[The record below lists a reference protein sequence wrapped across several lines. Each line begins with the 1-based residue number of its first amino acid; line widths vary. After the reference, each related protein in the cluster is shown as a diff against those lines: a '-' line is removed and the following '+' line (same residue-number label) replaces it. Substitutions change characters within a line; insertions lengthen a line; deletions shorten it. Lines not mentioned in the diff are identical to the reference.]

1 MVFIRKIKKKSGTYL
16 AEVEGYR
23 VNGKVKQRV
32 IKYLGKEINGK
43 AEKRV
48 LASEIKVKN
57 VKRSLDVLAV
67 DAIAREL
74 SLTTLK
80 NKYALALVYSQVLEK
95 HSINQLEEWL
105 RFTEIPDILNIEQ
118 VSTKELYESL
128 SDIDEEELR
137 VINEKLYKFFRKH
150 DDSCDVAVIDV
161 TDTYY
166 AGSHEDIK
174 RRKGKDSK
182 VEKLIQVG
190 LAVSFKQGFP
200 LFHKKYHGNLSNV
213 HIFKDMALELQ
224 SRNLKGVIVDRG
236 MTSDENITL
245 AKKLDL
251 KIIGVIKKTTTLID
265 RYISTIKREEIFTL
279 KYRLALKNTT
289 VFITSFPY
297 KNGELIVVYNPALE
311 IVKKEQQFEK
321 GNENQDPYTG
331 YSLIY
336 HNTKYDAKDIVKQYY
351 DKEIVERAFKQLKGV
366 LNLRPIRVWLKNH
379 VEGHINICYLA
390 YAILAYLNHKLK
402 KTNTT
407 ATEALNS
414 LKHGY
419 KITLNTPKEEWS
431 LHVPLEP
438 KQKQLLKAIGVVYKN

>member
-23 VNGKVKQRV
+23 VNGKVRQRV

-48 LASEIKVKN
+48 LKSEIKIKSVR
-57 VKRSLDVLAV
+57 RSLDVLAV

-74 SLTTLK
+74 SLTNLK

-105 RFTEIPDILNIEQ
+105 RFTEIPDILNLEQ

-128 SDIDEEELR
+128 GDIDEEELR
-137 VINEKLYKFFRKH
+137 EINEKLYPFFKKY

-166 AGSHEDIK
+166 AGSHEEIK
-174 RRKGKDSK
+174 RRKGKESK

-200 LFHKKYHGNLSNV
+200 LFHKKYHGNLNNV

-224 SRNLKGVIVDRG
+224 SRNLNGVIVDRG

-245 AKKLDL
+245 SKKINL
-251 KIIGVIKKTTTLID
+251 KIIGGIKKT
-265 RYISTIKREEIFTL
+265 
-279 KYRLALKNTT
+279 
-289 VFITSFPY
+289 ITSEFNEVYFSEMILLRQPTINRLNEFSKLKKSVFSNVIHGDSREADIFGEIKKQNPEFYKLLVNKKIDGVFTSPPY
-297 KNGELIVVYNPALE
+297 VGQIDYHEQHAYAYELFDIAR
-311 IVKKEQQFEK
+311 
-321 GNENQDPYTG
+321 
-331 YSLIY
+331 
-336 HNTKYDAKDIVKQYY
+336 KD
-351 DKEIVERAFKQLKGV
+351 DKEIGPLFNGQGQKAKEEYVEGISKVFINISKFVKDDGDFFVVANDKYDLYPIIAEKSGLKIVEQFKRPV
-366 LNLRPIRVWLKNH
+366 LNRTERDRQP
-379 VEGHINICYLA
+379 
-390 YAILAYLNHKLK
+390 YAEIIFHMRK
-402 KTNTT
+402 K
-407 ATEALNS
+407 
-414 LKHGY
+414 
-419 KITLNTPKEEWS
+419 
-431 LHVPLEP
+431 
-438 KQKQLLKAIGVVYKN
+438 

>member
-1 MVFIRKIKKKSGTYL
+1 M
-16 AEVEGYR
+16 
-23 VNGKVKQRV
+23 
-32 IKYLGKEINGK
+32 
-43 AEKRV
+43 
-48 LASEIKVKN
+48 
-57 VKRSLDVLAV
+57 KRSLDVLAV

-251 KIIGVIKKTTTLID
+251 KIIGG
-265 RYISTIKREEIFTL
+265 IKR
-279 KYRLALKNTT
+279 
-289 VFITSFPY
+289 
-297 KNGELIVVYNPALE
+297 
-311 IVKKEQQFEK
+311 QQ
-321 GNENQDPYTG
+321 P
-331 YSLIY
+331 
-336 HNTKYDAKDIVKQYY
+336 
-351 DKEIVERAFKQLKGV
+351 
-366 LNLRPIRVWLKNH
+366 
-379 VEGHINICYLA
+379 
-390 YAILAYLNHKLK
+390 
-402 KTNTT
+402 
-407 ATEALNS
+407 
-414 LKHGY
+414 
-419 KITLNTPKEEWS
+419 
-431 LHVPLEP
+431 
-438 KQKQLLKAIGVVYKN
+438 

>member
-23 VNGKVKQRV
+23 VNGKVRQRV

-48 LASEIKVKN
+48 LKSEIKIKSVR
-57 VKRSLDVLAV
+57 RSLDVLAV

-74 SLTTLK
+74 SLTNLK

-105 RFTEIPDILNIEQ
+105 RFTEIPDILNLEQ

-128 SDIDEEELR
+128 GDIDEEELR
-137 VINEKLYKFFRKH
+137 EINEKLYPFFKKY

-166 AGSHEDIK
+166 AGSHEEIK
-174 RRKGKDSK
+174 RRKGKESK

-200 LFHKKYHGNLSNV
+200 LFHKKYHGNLNNA

-224 SRNLKGVIVDRG
+224 SRNLNGVIVDRG

-245 AKKLDL
+245 SKKINL
-251 KIIGVIKKTTTLID
+251 KIIGGIKKT
-265 RYISTIKREEIFTL
+265 
-279 KYRLALKNTT
+279 
-289 VFITSFPY
+289 ITSEFNEVY
-297 KNGELIVVYNPALE
+297 FSEMGEAE
-311 IVKKEQQFEK
+311 ATHSR
-321 GNENQDPYTG
+321 DPRK
-331 YSLIY
+331 I
-336 HNTKYDAKDIVKQYY
+336 
-351 DKEIVERAFKQLKGV
+351 
-366 LNLRPIRVWLKNH
+366 NLGGETCKVSEP
-379 VEGHINICYLA
+379 
-390 YAILAYLNHKLK
+390 
-402 KTNTT
+402 
-407 ATEALNS
+407 LNS
-414 LKHGY
+414 CS
-419 KITLNTPKEEWS
+419 IRPNTWRT
-431 LHVPLEP
+431 
-438 KQKQLLKAIGVVYKN
+438 